1 MEFTPP
7 GFLKTNL
14 ELPFFLRLT
23 AILYFVFTI
32 TTAVVKRFWTL
43 RIRVLY
49 KYFDIIILLLLL
61 LLLLLLCY
69 YYYYY
74 YGKIYTSMISTE
86 Y

>member
-49 KYFDIIILLLLL
+49 KYFDIIILLFMAVVHIWMPDL
-61 LLLLLLCY
+61 
-69 YYYYY
+69 
-74 YGKIYTSMISTE
+74 KKKKHHNNS
-86 Y
+86 